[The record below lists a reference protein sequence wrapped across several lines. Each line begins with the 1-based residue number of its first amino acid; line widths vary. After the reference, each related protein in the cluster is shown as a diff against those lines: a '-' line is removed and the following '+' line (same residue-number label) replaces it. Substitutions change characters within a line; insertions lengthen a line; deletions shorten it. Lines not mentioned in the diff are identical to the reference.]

1 MLITRLTVGM
11 DSLSFI
17 MAVEDGTLTQEQFDQ
32 QAQAFVDSG
41 VWRSLQGSWQRAV
54 YAWADAGLVTLN

>member
-1 MLITRLTVGM
+1 M
-11 DSLSFI
+11 DSLPFI

-41 VWRSLQGSWQRAV
+41 IWRSLQGSWQRAV
-54 YAWADAGLVTLN
+54 FSWADAGLVTIKRHNP